1 MGDPLF
7 FVKITDTL
15 FGFDGKQVKSVY
27 HVNCHDI
34 TKVYRKNNKHYVRLY
49 TDQVWLDTTQRQND
63 IVLEWEKT
71 NDRSNEN

>member
-15 FGFDGKQVKSVY
+15 FGNYNGKPIKSVY

-34 TKVYRKNNKHYVRLY
+34 TKVYRKDNKHYVRLY
-49 TDQVWLDTTQRQND
+49 TDNAND
-63 IVLEWEKT
+63 VVCIEHQITKKDYERLVKL
-71 NDRSNEN
+71 